1 MDNNDFLIELQAV
14 KLHDPEITFTAKE
27 MEICILK
34 RYMHSLSQTEQFPI
48 LKMWE
53 QNVKLPL
60 MDKERK

>member
-27 MEICILK
+27 MEKVYALESILK
-34 RYMHSLSQTEQFPI
+34 TYMHSLSQTEQFPI

-53 QNVKLPL
+53 
-60 MDKERK
+60 